1 MSWPADLSKNPFLL
15 TKWYLDCVAESGDA
29 VILYVADLLWKG
41 LTLHYQSALTVLNGE
56 VRSTSSLRGGETPA
70 IEYSV
75 IRLSQPELKLE
86 GRWSALR
93 PPVRRTV
100 FENAHGSVDWHCLQP
115 MSHADVRLRGNARIT
130 GLGYVECLTLSLPPW
145 QLPLISLN
153 WGRYLSQQDALVW
166 IDWQGQGSDHRQ
178 MVIHNSK
185 EQSVISITES
195 EVVLA
200 DMGGRLELDRGL
212 ILRQG
217 QLGDTV
223 FPGISRLAGS
233 LPRSILSVN
242 ECKWRSRGRL
252 RTGETESCGWAIHE
266 VVEWKH

>member
-1 MSWPADLSKNPFLL
+1 
-15 TKWYLDCVAESGDA
+15 
-29 VILYVADLLWKG
+29 
-41 LTLHYQSALTVLNGE
+41 
-56 VRSTSSLRGGETPA
+56 
-70 IEYSV
+70 
-75 IRLSQPELKLE
+75 
-86 GRWSALR
+86 
-93 PPVRRTV
+93 
-100 FENAHGSVDWHCLQP
+100 
-115 MSHADVRLRGNARIT
+115 
-130 GLGYVECLTLSLPPW
+130 
-145 QLPLISLN
+145 
-153 WGRYLSQQDALVW
+153 
-166 IDWQGQGSDHRQ
+166 